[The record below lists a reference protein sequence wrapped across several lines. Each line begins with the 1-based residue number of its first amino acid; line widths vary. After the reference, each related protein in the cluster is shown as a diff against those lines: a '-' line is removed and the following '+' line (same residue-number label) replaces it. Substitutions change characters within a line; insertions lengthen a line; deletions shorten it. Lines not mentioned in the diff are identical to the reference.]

1 MHVSPSG
8 TVHIVS
14 AGPCNIAA
22 DQAGNSS
29 YNPAPTVHQSFT
41 IAKATPTLHVTN
53 SPVSYDGSIHAAIV
67 SGSVPGTPSNIL
79 TGGAANQT
87 SADTYAV
94 TANFVPTDS
103 TNYNSLTGAT
113 AGNFI
118 INQVSSTTVVTC
130 PANQTYTGSAI
141 TPCTVSVTGA
151 GSLSLTPAPNYSNNT
166 NVGTATASYTYA
178 GDANHTGSSNSKNFT
193 INNASQTIT
202 FNPLS
207 DKTYGDADFTISAN
221 ANSGLTVTFGSLT
234 NSVCTVSGT
243 DVHIVAQGTC
253 TLRASQTG
261 DTNYNAADNV
271 DQSFNVAKKA
281 ASVTPDAISKTYGDV
296 DPTLTGTLIG
306 FLPADSVTATPTPT
320 PTPTVTPTATP
331 TPTPGENECKHE
343 HAECNINGSGKSCC
357 EGLTCVPSG
366 NPSGNGHCQVG
377 TTPTPTPTPSPTIDP
392 CADNQCATPTPTPTP
407 TPTETTTNSGGP
419 GDGLGCATHDCS
431 NHPSS
436 QGSTGGQV
444 LGASTGPQVLGLST
458 TSGEENYLLQLI
470 QAAGAFVSGSLGFIF
485 FKKNG

>member
-1 MHVSPSG
+1 MLNKYSKILSAILIVFISFAALVLLFGNSK
-8 TVHIVS
+8 TTTEVS
-14 AGPCNIAA
+14 AFACKSEHANCDNASDHDCCSGLSC
-22 DQAGNSS
+22 Q
-29 YNPAPTVHQSFT
+29 
-41 IAKATPTLHVTN
+41 
-53 SPVSYDGSIHAAIV
+53 DGR
-67 SGSVPGTPSNIL
+67 
-79 TGGAANQT
+79 GGWK
-87 SADTYAV
+87 
-94 TANFVPTDS
+94 
-103 TNYNSLTGAT
+103 
-113 AGNFI
+113 
-118 INQVSSTTVVTC
+118 C
-130 PANQTYTGSAI
+130 R
-141 TPCTVSVTGA
+141 
-151 GSLSLTPAPNYSNNT
+151 
-166 NVGTATASYTYA
+166 TAS
-178 GDANHTGSSNSKNFT
+178 
-193 INNASQTIT
+193 
-202 FNPLS
+202 
-207 DKTYGDADFTISAN
+207 
-221 ANSGLTVTFGSLT
+221 
-234 NSVCTVSGT
+234 
-243 DVHIVAQGTC
+243 
-253 TLRASQTG
+253 
-261 DTNYNAADNV
+261 
-271 DQSFNVAKKA
+271 
-281 ASVTPDAISKTYGDV
+281 TP
-296 DPTLTGTLIG
+296 
-306 FLPADSVTATPTPT
+306 TATPTPT